1 MDSDLSTLLMTAQ
14 TTTMR
19 TSVATE
25 VMRRAHESDQ
35 QVLDLIEAGAQN
47 LKQVAPLPDGVG
59 QVVDKTA

>member
-19 TSVATE
+19 SSVATE
-25 VMRRAHESDQ
+25 VMRRAHQSDQ
-35 QVLDLIEAGAQN
+35 QVLDLIDDGAQN
-47 LKQVAPLPDGVG
+47 LKQVAPLPEGVG